1 MTLRARIAAHWEAVL
16 LLALAAAVYQP
27 WSAVALPIL
36 DFSEFLPQL
45 TAAETPF
52 SQYGAVARY
61 MESQGR
67 FCPLLYAHVVV
78 AWNAF
83 GLWAPGWHWTYF
95 ALLAAV
101 LATGRSLLLELGLRR
116 SAVFAALALW
126 TIAPP
131 VAAGAVRLT
140 GELTGLLFFIAAL
153 RLAHGYPDATDWR
166 RRAVMIAGCIA
177 GMIASKEML
186 AVLIPA
192 AWLMTRVAHRGG
204 KWAWSGWSRRDAVA
218 TAWSTCA
225 AAITLAPVALVAS
238 AAPAGN
244 YASRYGTVNIDLS
257 AVIQRLETA
266 VLPSRAGLPGA
277 AQLANDPGWQSWL
290 ALPNLLWMTVV
301 AVGFI
306 AMIQRGRTEGGIRW
320 PILIAALWT
329 GSGVIAYLPWPSD
342 AMFYMLPFAFGI
354 ALAIAH
360 VMHVLLGS
368 RLLRV
373 PAVAAVLAVATI
385 GVVEA
390 RDVVNEHELRVA
402 SDAKI
407 LSTIAYRGRTLPLVA
422 AVPDPMPPGAFGW
435 GRKLADYGRV
445 SGDVAPLYARDITCS
460 EGRRMLKN
468 AEKVVV
474 VSGSNGCGP
483 LAPGSLMLSQ
493 TVPRRRWPWLFDG
506 RTNRRIAFVAIG
518 GERQISAAGN

>member
-1 MTLRARIAAHWEAVL
+1 VTLRERIGAHWEAVAL
-16 LLALAAAVYQP
+16 ILLAAAVYQP

-45 TAAETPF
+45 AAAETPF
-52 SQYGAVARY
+52 AQYGAVARY

-95 ALLAAV
+95 ALVAGV
-101 LATGRSLLLELGLRR
+101 LSTGRSFLVEIGLRR
-116 SAVFAALALW
+116 TAVFAALALW

-140 GELTGLLFFIAAL
+140 GEVTGLLFFIAAL

-166 RRAVMIAGCIA
+166 RRAVMIAGCIV

-186 AVLIPA
+186 VVLIPA

-204 KWAWSGWSRRDAVA
+204 KWEWAAWSRRDAVA
-218 TAWSTCA
+218 TAWSACA

-238 AAPAGN
+238 NAPAGN
-244 YASRYGTVNIDLS
+244 YASRYGTVNIDLQ

-266 VLPSRAGLPGA
+266 FLPSRAGLPNA

-290 ALPNLLWMTVV
+290 AFPNLLWLAVV
-301 AVGFI
+301 AAGLI
-306 AMIQRGRTEGGIRW
+306 AMTQSGRREGGIRW

-329 GSGVIAYLPWPSD
+329 VSGVIAYLPWPSE
-342 AMFYMLPFAFGI
+342 APFYMLPFAFGV
-354 ALAIAH
+354 ALAIANIL
-360 VMHVLLGS
+360 HVLFGS
-368 RLLRV
+368 QSLRI
-373 PAVAAVLAVATI
+373 PAAAAVLAVATI
-385 GVVEA
+385 GAVEA
-390 RDVVNEHELRVA
+390 RDVANEHELRVA
-402 SDAKI
+402 TDVKV
-407 LSTIAYRGRTLPLVA
+407 LSTVAYRGRTLPLLA
-422 AVPDPMPPGAFGW
+422 AVPDPMAPGAFGW

-445 SGDVAPLYARDITCS
+445 TGDVAPLYARDISCS
-460 EGRRMLKN
+460 EGRRLLKN
-468 AEKVVV
+468 SEQVVV

-483 LAPGSLMLSQ
+483 LAPGSLMVSE

-506 RTNRRIAFVAIG
+506 RTNRRIAFVAVG
-518 GERQISAAGN
+518 GERQISAADK